1 MIGGRYAMKIHFQK
15 KFSKRPP
22 PAVIVAIVKNENF
35 YQKLETYGTA
45 LSNKTTSFRI
55 KKTELLESINFDQKV
70 KKGDLIAKLKTGNIT
85 APFSG
90 ILGKRGIS
98 ESTLGSGNSI
108 ILTLDDTSIIFS
120 DLKIPEIYAGI
131 IKKGLSIEAK
141 FAAYKNKIYRGNI
154 ESVASRIDAQT
165 RSILTRVKI
174 KNENSEL
181 IPGSLLEIQIKYNER
196 YSLSIPDTSVIHE
209 GNKKFVYKVL
219 ENNTVQ
225 KIELLESINFDQRV
239 KKGDLIAKLKTR
251 NIVAP
256 FSGILGK
263 RGISESTLGSGNS
276 IILTLDDTSIIFS
289 DLKIPEIYAGIIK
302 KGLPIEAKFA
312 AYKNKIYRGN
322 IESVA
327 SRIDAQTRSILTR
340 VKIKNENSELIP
352 GSLLEIQI
360 KYNERDSLSIPDTG
374 VIYEGDKK
382 FAYKVL
388 ENNTVQKIEITTGTR
403 NKGKIELLSGLVNG
417 NKIVAEGLTK
427 VRPRI
432 KIKPII
438 KPK

>member
-1 MIGGRYAMKIHFQK
+1 MKKSTKITAIIIIFFIIIASVIGGRYAMKIHFQK

-55 KKTELLESINFDQKV
+55 KKTELLESISFDQKV
-70 KKGDLIAKLKTGNIT
+70 KKGDLIAKLKTGNI
-85 APFSG
+85 
-90 ILGKRGIS
+90 I
-98 ESTLGSGNSI
+98 
-108 ILTLDDTSIIFS
+108 
-120 DLKIPEIYAGI
+120 
-131 IKKGLSIEAK
+131 
-141 FAAYKNKIYRGNI
+141 
-154 ESVASRIDAQT
+154 
-165 RSILTRVKI
+165 
-174 KNENSEL
+174 
-181 IPGSLLEIQIKYNER
+181 
-196 YSLSIPDTSVIHE
+196 
-209 GNKKFVYKVL
+209 
-219 ENNTVQ
+219 
-225 KIELLESINFDQRV
+225 
-239 KKGDLIAKLKTR
+239 
-251 NIVAP
+251 AP

-322 IESVA
+322 IESIA

-340 VKIKNENSELIP
+340 VKIENENSELIP

-382 FAYKVL
+382 FVYKVL
-388 ENNTVQKIEITTGTR
+388 ENNTVQKIEVTTGTR

-417 NKIVAEGLTK
+417 NKVVAEGLTK

>member
-1 MIGGRYAMKIHFQK
+1 MKRSTKITTIIIIFFIIIAAVIGGRYAMKIHFQK
-15 KFSKRPP
+15 KFGKRPP

-55 KKTELLESINFDQKV
+55 KKTELLESISFDQKV
-70 KKGDLIAKLKTGNIT
+70 KKGDIIAKLKTGNI
-85 APFSG
+85 
-90 ILGKRGIS
+90 I
-98 ESTLGSGNSI
+98 
-108 ILTLDDTSIIFS
+108 
-120 DLKIPEIYAGI
+120 
-131 IKKGLSIEAK
+131 
-141 FAAYKNKIYRGNI
+141 
-154 ESVASRIDAQT
+154 
-165 RSILTRVKI
+165 
-174 KNENSEL
+174 
-181 IPGSLLEIQIKYNER
+181 
-196 YSLSIPDTSVIHE
+196 
-209 GNKKFVYKVL
+209 
-219 ENNTVQ
+219 
-225 KIELLESINFDQRV
+225 
-239 KKGDLIAKLKTR
+239 
-251 NIVAP
+251 AP

-382 FAYKVL
+382 FVYKIL
-388 ENNTVQKIEITTGTR
+388 DNNTVEKIEVTTGTR

-417 NKIVAEGLTK
+417 NKVVAEGLTK

-438 KPK
+438 KPR

>member
-1 MIGGRYAMKIHFQK
+1 MKRSTKITTIIIIFFIIIAVVIGGRYAMKIHFQK
-15 KFSKRPP
+15 KFGKRPP
-22 PAVIVAIVKNENF
+22 PAVIVATVKNENF

-55 KKTELLESINFDQKV
+55 KKTELLKSINFNQKV
-70 KKGDLIAKLKTGNIT
+70 KKGDLIAKLKTENIV

-131 IKKGLSIEAK
+131 IKKSLPIEAK

-225 KIELLESINFDQRV
+225 KIEV
-239 KKGDLIAKLKTR
+239 
-251 NIVAP
+251 
-256 FSGILGK
+256 
-263 RGISESTLGSGNS
+263 
-276 IILTLDDTSIIFS
+276 
-289 DLKIPEIYAGIIK
+289 
-302 KGLPIEAKFA
+302 
-312 AYKNKIYRGN
+312 
-322 IESVA
+322 
-327 SRIDAQTRSILTR
+327 
-340 VKIKNENSELIP
+340 
-352 GSLLEIQI
+352 
-360 KYNERDSLSIPDTG
+360 
-374 VIYEGDKK
+374 
-382 FAYKVL
+382 
-388 ENNTVQKIEITTGTR
+388 TTGIR

-417 NKIVAEGLTK
+417 NKVVAEGLTK

>member
-1 MIGGRYAMKIHFQK
+1 MKRSTKITTIIIIFFIIIAAVIGGRYAMKIHFQK
-15 KFSKRPP
+15 KFGKRPP

-55 KKTELLESINFDQKV
+55 KKTELLESINFDQRV
-70 KKGDLIAKLKTGNIT
+70 KKGDLIAKLKTG
-85 APFSG
+85 
-90 ILGKRGIS
+90 
-98 ESTLGSGNSI
+98 
-108 ILTLDDTSIIFS
+108 
-120 DLKIPEIYAGI
+120 
-131 IKKGLSIEAK
+131 
-141 FAAYKNKIYRGNI
+141 
-154 ESVASRIDAQT
+154 
-165 RSILTRVKI
+165 
-174 KNENSEL
+174 
-181 IPGSLLEIQIKYNER
+181 
-196 YSLSIPDTSVIHE
+196 
-209 GNKKFVYKVL
+209 
-219 ENNTVQ
+219 
-225 KIELLESINFDQRV
+225 
-239 KKGDLIAKLKTR
+239 

-302 KGLPIEAKFA
+302 KGLPIEAIFA

-340 VKIKNENSELIP
+340 VKIENENSELIP

-382 FAYKVL
+382 FVYKVL
-388 ENNTVQKIEITTGTR
+388 ENNTVQKIEVTTGTR

-417 NKIVAEGLTK
+417 NKVVAEGLTK

>member
-1 MIGGRYAMKIHFQK
+1 MKRSTKITTIIIIFFIIIAAVIGGRYAMKIHFQK
-15 KFSKRPP
+15 KFGKRSP

-55 KKTELLESINFDQKV
+55 KKTELLESINFDQRV
-70 KKGDLIAKLKTGNIT
+70 KKGDLIAKLKTG
-85 APFSG
+85 
-90 ILGKRGIS
+90 
-98 ESTLGSGNSI
+98 
-108 ILTLDDTSIIFS
+108 
-120 DLKIPEIYAGI
+120 
-131 IKKGLSIEAK
+131 
-141 FAAYKNKIYRGNI
+141 
-154 ESVASRIDAQT
+154 
-165 RSILTRVKI
+165 
-174 KNENSEL
+174 
-181 IPGSLLEIQIKYNER
+181 
-196 YSLSIPDTSVIHE
+196 
-209 GNKKFVYKVL
+209 
-219 ENNTVQ
+219 
-225 KIELLESINFDQRV
+225 
-239 KKGDLIAKLKTR
+239 

-302 KGLPIEAKFA
+302 KGLPIEAIFA

-340 VKIKNENSELIP
+340 VKIENENSELIP
-352 GSLLEIQI
+352 GSFLEIQI

-382 FAYKVL
+382 FVYKVL
-388 ENNTVQKIEITTGTR
+388 ENNTVQKIEVTTGTR

-417 NKIVAEGLTK
+417 NKVVAEGLTK

>member
-1 MIGGRYAMKIHFQK
+1 MKRSTKITTIIIIFFIIIAAVIGGRYAMKIHFQK
-15 KFSKRPP
+15 KFGKRPP
-22 PAVIVAIVKNENF
+22 PTVIVAIVKNENF

-55 KKTELLESINFDQKV
+55 KKTELLESINFDQRV
-70 KKGDLIAKLKTGNIT
+70 KKGDLIAKLKTG
-85 APFSG
+85 
-90 ILGKRGIS
+90 
-98 ESTLGSGNSI
+98 
-108 ILTLDDTSIIFS
+108 
-120 DLKIPEIYAGI
+120 
-131 IKKGLSIEAK
+131 
-141 FAAYKNKIYRGNI
+141 
-154 ESVASRIDAQT
+154 
-165 RSILTRVKI
+165 
-174 KNENSEL
+174 
-181 IPGSLLEIQIKYNER
+181 
-196 YSLSIPDTSVIHE
+196 
-209 GNKKFVYKVL
+209 
-219 ENNTVQ
+219 
-225 KIELLESINFDQRV
+225 
-239 KKGDLIAKLKTR
+239 

-289 DLKIPEIYAGIIK
+289 DLKIPEIYVGIIK
-302 KGLPIEAKFA
+302 KGLPIEAIFA

-340 VKIKNENSELIP
+340 VKIENENSELIP

-382 FAYKVL
+382 FVYKVL
-388 ENNTVQKIEITTGTR
+388 ENNTVQKIEVTTGTR

-417 NKIVAEGLTK
+417 NKVVAEGLTK

>member
-1 MIGGRYAMKIHFQK
+1 MKRSTKITTIIIIFFIIIAAVIGGRYAMKIHFQK
-15 KFSKRPP
+15 KFGKRPP
-22 PAVIVAIVKNENF
+22 PTVIVAIVKNENF

-55 KKTELLESINFDQKV
+55 KKTELLESINFDQRV
-70 KKGDLIAKLKTGNIT
+70 KKGDLIAKLKTG
-85 APFSG
+85 
-90 ILGKRGIS
+90 
-98 ESTLGSGNSI
+98 
-108 ILTLDDTSIIFS
+108 
-120 DLKIPEIYAGI
+120 
-131 IKKGLSIEAK
+131 
-141 FAAYKNKIYRGNI
+141 
-154 ESVASRIDAQT
+154 
-165 RSILTRVKI
+165 
-174 KNENSEL
+174 
-181 IPGSLLEIQIKYNER
+181 
-196 YSLSIPDTSVIHE
+196 
-209 GNKKFVYKVL
+209 
-219 ENNTVQ
+219 
-225 KIELLESINFDQRV
+225 
-239 KKGDLIAKLKTR
+239 

-289 DLKIPEIYAGIIK
+289 DLKIPEIYVGIIK
-302 KGLPIEAKFA
+302 KGLPIEAIFA

-382 FAYKVL
+382 FVYKVL
-388 ENNTVQKIEITTGTR
+388 ENNTVQKIEVTTGTR

-417 NKIVAEGLTK
+417 NKVVAEGLTK

>member
-1 MIGGRYAMKIHFQK
+1 MKRSTKITTIIIIFFIIIAAVIGGRYAMKIHFQK
-15 KFSKRPP
+15 KFGKRPP

-55 KKTELLESINFDQKV
+55 KKTELLESINFDQRV
-70 KKGDLIAKLKTGNIT
+70 KKGDLIAKLKTG
-85 APFSG
+85 
-90 ILGKRGIS
+90 
-98 ESTLGSGNSI
+98 
-108 ILTLDDTSIIFS
+108 
-120 DLKIPEIYAGI
+120 
-131 IKKGLSIEAK
+131 
-141 FAAYKNKIYRGNI
+141 
-154 ESVASRIDAQT
+154 
-165 RSILTRVKI
+165 
-174 KNENSEL
+174 
-181 IPGSLLEIQIKYNER
+181 
-196 YSLSIPDTSVIHE
+196 
-209 GNKKFVYKVL
+209 
-219 ENNTVQ
+219 
-225 KIELLESINFDQRV
+225 
-239 KKGDLIAKLKTR
+239 

-327 SRIDAQTRSILTR
+327 SRIDAQTRSILAR

-382 FAYKVL
+382 FVYKVL
-388 ENNTVQKIEITTGTR
+388 ENNTVQKIEVTTGTR

-417 NKIVAEGLTK
+417 NKVVAEGLTK

>member
-1 MIGGRYAMKIHFQK
+1 MKRSTKITTIIIIFFIIIAAVIGGRYAMKIHFQK
-15 KFSKRPP
+15 KFGKRPP
-22 PAVIVAIVKNENF
+22 PTVIVAIVKNENF

-55 KKTELLESINFDQKV
+55 KKTELLESINFDQRV
-70 KKGDLIAKLKTGNIT
+70 KKGDLIAKLKTG
-85 APFSG
+85 
-90 ILGKRGIS
+90 
-98 ESTLGSGNSI
+98 
-108 ILTLDDTSIIFS
+108 
-120 DLKIPEIYAGI
+120 
-131 IKKGLSIEAK
+131 
-141 FAAYKNKIYRGNI
+141 
-154 ESVASRIDAQT
+154 
-165 RSILTRVKI
+165 
-174 KNENSEL
+174 
-181 IPGSLLEIQIKYNER
+181 
-196 YSLSIPDTSVIHE
+196 
-209 GNKKFVYKVL
+209 
-219 ENNTVQ
+219 
-225 KIELLESINFDQRV
+225 
-239 KKGDLIAKLKTR
+239 

-340 VKIKNENSELIP
+340 VKIENENSELIP
-352 GSLLEIQI
+352 GSFLEIQI

-382 FAYKVL
+382 FVYKVL
-388 ENNTVQKIEITTGTR
+388 ENNTVQKIEVTTGTR

-417 NKIVAEGLTK
+417 NKVVAEGLTK

>member
-1 MIGGRYAMKIHFQK
+1 MKRSTKITTTIIIFFTIIAVIIGGRYAMKIHFQK
-15 KFSKRPP
+15 KFGKRPP
-22 PAVIVAIVKNENF
+22 PAVIVATVKNENF
-35 YQKLETYGTA
+35 FQKLETYGTA
-45 LSNKTTSFRI
+45 LSNKTNSFRI
-55 KKTELLESINFDQKV
+55 KKTELFEPINFNRKV
-70 KKGDLIAKLKTGNIT
+70 KKGDLIAKLKTGNII

-98 ESTLGSGNSI
+98 ESS
-108 ILTLDDTSIIFS
+108 
-120 DLKIPEIYAGI
+120 
-131 IKKGLSIEAK
+131 
-141 FAAYKNKIYRGNI
+141 
-154 ESVASRIDAQT
+154 
-165 RSILTRVKI
+165 
-174 KNENSEL
+174 
-181 IPGSLLEIQIKYNER
+181 
-196 YSLSIPDTSVIHE
+196 
-209 GNKKFVYKVL
+209 
-219 ENNTVQ
+219 
-225 KIELLESINFDQRV
+225 
-239 KKGDLIAKLKTR
+239 
-251 NIVAP
+251 
-256 FSGILGK
+256 
-263 RGISESTLGSGNS
+263 LGSGNS

-352 GSLLEIQI
+352 GSLLEIKI

-382 FAYKVL
+382 FVYKIL
-388 ENNTVQKIEITTGTR
+388 DNNTVEKIEVTTGTR

-417 NKIVAEGLTK
+417 NKVVAEGLTK

>member
-1 MIGGRYAMKIHFQK
+1 MKRSTKITTIIIIFFIIIAAVIGGRYAMKIHFQK
-15 KFSKRPP
+15 KFGKRPP

-55 KKTELLESINFDQKV
+55 KKTELLESISFDQKV
-70 KKGDLIAKLKTGNIT
+70 KKGDLIAKLKTGNI
-85 APFSG
+85 
-90 ILGKRGIS
+90 I
-98 ESTLGSGNSI
+98 
-108 ILTLDDTSIIFS
+108 
-120 DLKIPEIYAGI
+120 
-131 IKKGLSIEAK
+131 
-141 FAAYKNKIYRGNI
+141 
-154 ESVASRIDAQT
+154 
-165 RSILTRVKI
+165 
-174 KNENSEL
+174 
-181 IPGSLLEIQIKYNER
+181 
-196 YSLSIPDTSVIHE
+196 
-209 GNKKFVYKVL
+209 
-219 ENNTVQ
+219 
-225 KIELLESINFDQRV
+225 
-239 KKGDLIAKLKTR
+239 
-251 NIVAP
+251 AP

-322 IESVA
+322 IESIA

-340 VKIKNENSELIP
+340 VKIENENSELIP

-360 KYNERDSLSIPDTG
+360 KYNERDSLSIPDTS
-374 VIYEGDKK
+374 VIYEGNKK
-382 FAYKVL
+382 FVYKVL
-388 ENNTVQKIEITTGTR
+388 ENNTVQKIEVTTGTR

-417 NKIVAEGLTK
+417 NKVVAEGLTK

>member
-1 MIGGRYAMKIHFQK
+1 MKRSTKITTVIIIFFIIIAAVIGGRYAMKIHFQK
-15 KFSKRPP
+15 KFGKRPP
-22 PAVIVAIVKNENF
+22 PAVIVATVKNENF

-55 KKTELLESINFDQKV
+55 KKTELLKPINFNQK
-70 KKGDLIAKLKTGNIT
+70 
-85 APFSG
+85 
-90 ILGKRGIS
+90 
-98 ESTLGSGNSI
+98 
-108 ILTLDDTSIIFS
+108 
-120 DLKIPEIYAGI
+120 
-131 IKKGLSIEAK
+131 
-141 FAAYKNKIYRGNI
+141 
-154 ESVASRIDAQT
+154 
-165 RSILTRVKI
+165 
-174 KNENSEL
+174 
-181 IPGSLLEIQIKYNER
+181 
-196 YSLSIPDTSVIHE
+196 
-209 GNKKFVYKVL
+209 
-219 ENNTVQ
+219 
-225 KIELLESINFDQRV
+225 V

-322 IESVA
+322 IESIA

-382 FAYKVL
+382 FVYKVL
-388 ENNTVQKIEITTGTR
+388 ENNTVQKIEVTTGTR

-417 NKIVAEGLTK
+417 NKVVAEGLTK

>member
-1 MIGGRYAMKIHFQK
+1 MKRSTKITAIIIIFFIIIAAVIGGRYAMKIHFQK

-55 KKTELLESINFDQKV
+55 KKTELLESISFDQKV
-70 KKGDLIAKLKTGNIT
+70 KKGDLIAKLKTGNI
-85 APFSG
+85 
-90 ILGKRGIS
+90 I
-98 ESTLGSGNSI
+98 
-108 ILTLDDTSIIFS
+108 
-120 DLKIPEIYAGI
+120 
-131 IKKGLSIEAK
+131 
-141 FAAYKNKIYRGNI
+141 
-154 ESVASRIDAQT
+154 
-165 RSILTRVKI
+165 
-174 KNENSEL
+174 
-181 IPGSLLEIQIKYNER
+181 
-196 YSLSIPDTSVIHE
+196 
-209 GNKKFVYKVL
+209 
-219 ENNTVQ
+219 
-225 KIELLESINFDQRV
+225 
-239 KKGDLIAKLKTR
+239 
-251 NIVAP
+251 AP

-322 IESVA
+322 IESIA

-340 VKIKNENSELIP
+340 VKIENENSELIP

-382 FAYKVL
+382 FVYKVL
-388 ENNTVQKIEITTGTR
+388 ENNTVQKIEVTTGTR

-417 NKIVAEGLTK
+417 NKVVAEGLTK

>member
-1 MIGGRYAMKIHFQK
+1 MKRSTKITTVIIIFFIIIAAVIGGRYATKIHFKK
-15 KFSKRPP
+15 KFGKRPP
-22 PAVIVAIVKNENF
+22 PAVIVATVKNENF

-55 KKTELLESINFDQKV
+55 KKTELLKPINFNQK
-70 KKGDLIAKLKTGNIT
+70 
-85 APFSG
+85 
-90 ILGKRGIS
+90 
-98 ESTLGSGNSI
+98 
-108 ILTLDDTSIIFS
+108 
-120 DLKIPEIYAGI
+120 
-131 IKKGLSIEAK
+131 
-141 FAAYKNKIYRGNI
+141 
-154 ESVASRIDAQT
+154 
-165 RSILTRVKI
+165 
-174 KNENSEL
+174 
-181 IPGSLLEIQIKYNER
+181 
-196 YSLSIPDTSVIHE
+196 
-209 GNKKFVYKVL
+209 
-219 ENNTVQ
+219 
-225 KIELLESINFDQRV
+225 V

-327 SRIDAQTRSILTR
+327 SRIDAQTRSMLTR

-360 KYNERDSLSIPDTG
+360 KYNERDSLSIPDTS
-374 VIYEGDKK
+374 VIYEGNKK
-382 FAYKVL
+382 FVYKVL
-388 ENNTVQKIEITTGTR
+388 ENNTVQKIEVTTGTR

-417 NKIVAEGLTK
+417 NKVVAEGLTK

>member
-1 MIGGRYAMKIHFQK
+1 MKRSTKITTIIIIFFIIIAAVIGGRYAMKIHFQK
-15 KFSKRPP
+15 KFGKRPP
-22 PAVIVAIVKNENF
+22 PTVIVAIVKNENF

-55 KKTELLESINFDQKV
+55 KKTELLESINFDQRV
-70 KKGDLIAKLKTGNIT
+70 KKGDLIAKLKTG
-85 APFSG
+85 
-90 ILGKRGIS
+90 
-98 ESTLGSGNSI
+98 
-108 ILTLDDTSIIFS
+108 
-120 DLKIPEIYAGI
+120 
-131 IKKGLSIEAK
+131 
-141 FAAYKNKIYRGNI
+141 
-154 ESVASRIDAQT
+154 
-165 RSILTRVKI
+165 
-174 KNENSEL
+174 
-181 IPGSLLEIQIKYNER
+181 
-196 YSLSIPDTSVIHE
+196 
-209 GNKKFVYKVL
+209 
-219 ENNTVQ
+219 
-225 KIELLESINFDQRV
+225 
-239 KKGDLIAKLKTR
+239 

-289 DLKIPEIYAGIIK
+289 DLKIPEIYVGIIK
-302 KGLPIEAKFA
+302 KGLPIEAIFA

-340 VKIKNENSELIP
+340 VKIENENSELIP
-352 GSLLEIQI
+352 GSFLEIQI

-382 FAYKVL
+382 FVYKVL
-388 ENNTVQKIEITTGTR
+388 ENNTVQKIEVTTGTR

-417 NKIVAEGLTK
+417 NKVVAEGLTK

>member
-1 MIGGRYAMKIHFQK
+1 MKRSTKITTIIIIFFIIIAAVIGGRYAMKIHFQK
-15 KFSKRPP
+15 KFGKRPP

-35 YQKLETYGTA
+35 FQKLETYGTA

-55 KKTELLESINFDQKV
+55 KKTELLESISFDQKV
-70 KKGDLIAKLKTGNIT
+70 KKGDIIAKLKTGNI
-85 APFSG
+85 
-90 ILGKRGIS
+90 I
-98 ESTLGSGNSI
+98 
-108 ILTLDDTSIIFS
+108 
-120 DLKIPEIYAGI
+120 
-131 IKKGLSIEAK
+131 
-141 FAAYKNKIYRGNI
+141 
-154 ESVASRIDAQT
+154 
-165 RSILTRVKI
+165 
-174 KNENSEL
+174 
-181 IPGSLLEIQIKYNER
+181 
-196 YSLSIPDTSVIHE
+196 
-209 GNKKFVYKVL
+209 
-219 ENNTVQ
+219 
-225 KIELLESINFDQRV
+225 
-239 KKGDLIAKLKTR
+239 
-251 NIVAP
+251 AP

-322 IESVA
+322 IESIA

-360 KYNERDSLSIPDTG
+360 KYNERDSLSIPDTS

-382 FAYKVL
+382 FVYKIL
-388 ENNTVQKIEITTGTR
+388 DNNTVEKIEVTTGTR

-417 NKIVAEGLTK
+417 NKVVAEGLTK

-438 KPK
+438 KPR

>member
-1 MIGGRYAMKIHFQK
+1 MIGGRYATKIHFKK
-15 KFSKRPP
+15 KFGKRPP
-22 PAVIVAIVKNENF
+22 PAVIVATVKNENF

-55 KKTELLESINFDQKV
+55 KKTELLKSINFNQK
-70 KKGDLIAKLKTGNIT
+70 
-85 APFSG
+85 
-90 ILGKRGIS
+90 
-98 ESTLGSGNSI
+98 
-108 ILTLDDTSIIFS
+108 
-120 DLKIPEIYAGI
+120 
-131 IKKGLSIEAK
+131 
-141 FAAYKNKIYRGNI
+141 
-154 ESVASRIDAQT
+154 
-165 RSILTRVKI
+165 
-174 KNENSEL
+174 
-181 IPGSLLEIQIKYNER
+181 
-196 YSLSIPDTSVIHE
+196 
-209 GNKKFVYKVL
+209 
-219 ENNTVQ
+219 
-225 KIELLESINFDQRV
+225 V

-360 KYNERDSLSIPDTG
+360 KYNERDSLSIPDTS
-374 VIYEGDKK
+374 VIHEGNKK
-382 FAYKVL
+382 FVYKVL
-388 ENNTVQKIEITTGTR
+388 ENNTVQKIEVTTGIR
-403 NKGKIELLSGLVNG
+403 IKGKIELLSGLING
-417 NKIVAEGLTK
+417 NKVVAEGLTK

>member
-1 MIGGRYAMKIHFQK
+1 MKRSTKITTVIIIFFIIIAAVIGGRYAMKIHFQK
-15 KFSKRPP
+15 KFGKRPP
-22 PAVIVAIVKNENF
+22 PAVIVATVKNENF

-55 KKTELLESINFDQKV
+55 KKIELLESINFDQKV

-131 IKKGLSIEAK
+131 IKKGL
-141 FAAYKNKIYRGNI
+141 
-154 ESVASRIDAQT
+154 
-165 RSILTRVKI
+165 
-174 KNENSEL
+174 
-181 IPGSLLEIQIKYNER
+181 
-196 YSLSIPDTSVIHE
+196 
-209 GNKKFVYKVL
+209 
-219 ENNTVQ
+219 
-225 KIELLESINFDQRV
+225 
-239 KKGDLIAKLKTR
+239 
-251 NIVAP
+251 
-256 FSGILGK
+256 
-263 RGISESTLGSGNS
+263 
-276 IILTLDDTSIIFS
+276 
-289 DLKIPEIYAGIIK
+289 
-302 KGLPIEAKFA
+302 PIEAKFA

-322 IESVA
+322 IESIA

-360 KYNERDSLSIPDTG
+360 KYNERDSLSIPDTS

-382 FAYKVL
+382 FVYKIL
-388 ENNTVQKIEITTGTR
+388 ENNTVEKIEVTTGTR

-417 NKIVAEGLTK
+417 NKVVAEGLTK